1 MDLFGI
7 KNGMDYIVHFKDHST
22 RQKRLTIDLVVV
34 SSFVNRRMSAVDPR
48 CPLILMLLKPQV
60 QLSTYSKLQTNRL
73 RLKCKLFPLF
83 NLSWHFHAYTI
94 LLNKSMKGF
103 VIMKTEAKIGLFIN
117 EKKYIFNQNVRGCT
131 AILYTSIW
139 G

>member
-1 MDLFGI
+1 MDLIGI
-7 KNGMDYIVHFKDHST
+7 KNGLDYIVHFKDHST
-22 RQKRLTIDLVVV
+22 RHKRLTIDLVVV

-83 NLSWHFHAYTI
+83 NLSWHIHAYTI

>member
-1 MDLFGI
+1 MDLIGI
-7 KNGMDYIVHFKDHST
+7 KNGLDYNVHFKDHST

-34 SSFVNRRMSAVDPR
+34 SSFVNRRMSAVDPG

-83 NLSWHFHAYTI
+83 NLS
-94 LLNKSMKGF
+94 
-103 VIMKTEAKIGLFIN
+103 
-117 EKKYIFNQNVRGCT
+117 
-131 AILYTSIW
+131 
-139 G
+139 

>member
-1 MDLFGI
+1 MDLIGI
-7 KNGMDYIVHFKDHST
+7 KNGLDYIVYFKDHST

-73 RLKCKLFPLF
+73 RL
-83 NLSWHFHAYTI
+83 
-94 LLNKSMKGF
+94 
-103 VIMKTEAKIGLFIN
+103 
-117 EKKYIFNQNVRGCT
+117 NVNCFRYLICHDIST
-131 AILYTSIW
+131 HIQFY
-139 G
+139 